1 MKKLLSVIL
10 SACLIFAYTPVLAAT
25 FAPDCTYT
33 YTDYYLST
41 YDKDGSSEIK
51 VDGVSYV
58 KTAHG
63 NNADITVDESEN
75 DTIFKVIIGDNAG
88 VRRVPDGI
96 SGYGPRYDATVNCIA
111 YSADI
116 KWIGALPTE
125 KSNVI
130 VAKVWK
136 NGSDSTDEQYWNSPF
151 KIDSE
156 GKISVGGI
164 FKEDITTVTDFC
176 VTTGTWYN
184 FNTVWWFDKPNNAV
198 WCDVIVKN
206 LSTGAETT
214 VISQEYFSYFD
225 AFANNFCVYR
235 YNLGSAEGTYLY
247 VDNLRL
253 SKVTKD
259 VPTTTLS
266 SANTNAGITEGRTVP
281 ASGKIAMAYTAEHSD
296 GILANG
302 GKIKVYNNGVYQG
315 EGTEATGT
323 VNVSIVSG
331 LNAIHAEVVNASG
344 TAVGIGE
351 DFVLYGET
359 VAPSTTMPG
368 YSEDFENSNSTTHG
382 GYTSNT
388 YDSGSSYS
396 YASGDEAHGNVAY
409 MKQNASTE
417 KTANMKWSSTRM
429 FTYAADSQFTSGRF
443 IEMSADIKWN
453 NNSFS
458 TTAATVLTSF
468 RVVNSGKVTP
478 SKTLTSATI
487 ASNMSEANCGF
498 YRTANGN
505 LACYS
510 ASNDTGI
517 QADLSNW
524 HSYKII
530 IDGELWDDTHTKA
543 YYYYDDVLVWT
554 VENAATSF
562 LFVDMFYVYAPKNTS
577 TTDVAETF
585 IDNVTFKTYD
595 LSDGNTANLSNLT
608 VVNGGKPVTDATAI
622 NCTEAITAK
631 GYIGSDTASED
642 GESGNVILAVY
653 KDNALCAVGING
665 VTIKNGYNSFTV
677 SADNLPEDIATGG
690 YEFKLFV
697 WKDASLTPYFNSTN
711 LLTSN

>member
-25 FAPDCTYT
+25 FDPDCTYT
-33 YTDYYLST
+33 YTDYYLSD
-41 YDKDGSSEIK
+41 YDSAGSSEIK
-51 VDGVSYV
+51 VNDVSYV

-63 NNADITVDESEN
+63 KNETITVDESDN
-75 DTIFKVIIGDNAG
+75 TTIFKVITGDNAG
-88 VRRVPDGI
+88 VRRNI
-96 SGYGPRYDATVNCIA
+96 EKQGYGPRFDVSENCIA
-111 YSADI
+111 YSADV
-116 KWIGALPTE
+116 KWVGGLPTTN
-125 KSNVI
+125 SSVI
-130 VAKVWK
+130 STKVWEY
-136 NGSDSTDEQYWNSPF
+136 GSTDTKDQYWNNPLLVGS
-151 KIDSE
+151 D
-156 GKISVGGI
+156 GKIKVGGVNV
-164 FKEDITTVTDFC
+164 DGTTVVTDYS
-176 VTTGTWYN
+176 VTTDVWYN

-214 VISQEYFSYFD
+214 VISQEKFSYFD
-225 AFANNFCVYR
+225 AFTDHFTVYR
-235 YNLGSAEGTYLY
+235 YNLGSTDGTYLY
-247 VDNLRL
+247 VDNLKL

-259 VPTTTLS
+259 VPTATLS
-266 SANTNAGITEGRTVP
+266 SANTNVGITKGRTVP

-296 GILANG
+296 GILENG

-331 LNAIHAEVVNASG
+331 LNAIHAEVVSASG

-368 YSEDFENSNSTTHG
+368 YSEDFEKSDSATHG
-382 GYTSNT
+382 GYVKNT

-396 YASGDEAHGNVAY
+396 YALGDEAHGKVAY
-409 MKQNASTE
+409 MKQNAST
-417 KTANMKWSSTRM
+417 TMTSNMRWNSSRM
-429 FTYAADSQFTSGRF
+429 YTYVADSQFTSGRF

-458 TTAATVLTSF
+458 TTAATLLTGF
-468 RVVNSGKVTP
+468 KVVNTSKATP

-487 ASNMSEANCGF
+487 AGSMSEASCGF
-498 YRTANGN
+498 YRTASGN

-517 QADLSNW
+517 EVDLSNW
-524 HSYKII
+524 HNYKII
-530 IDGELWDDTHTKA
+530 IDGELWNGTNTKA

-554 VENAATSF
+554 NEKAATSF
-562 LFVDMFYVYAPKNTS
+562 LFVDSFYVLAPKNTS

-622 NCTEAITAK
+622 NSTEAITAK

-665 VTIKNGYNSFTV
+665 VTIKKGYNSFTV
-677 SADNLPEDIATGG
+677 SADNLPDDIAAGG